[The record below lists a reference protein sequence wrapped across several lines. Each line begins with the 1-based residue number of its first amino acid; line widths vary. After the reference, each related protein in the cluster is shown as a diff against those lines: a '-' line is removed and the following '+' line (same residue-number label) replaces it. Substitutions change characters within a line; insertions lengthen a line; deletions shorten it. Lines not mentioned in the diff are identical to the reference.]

1 MRAALVVISTL
12 SVLAALGA
20 ARAQVLLGST
30 AQGSPTN
37 GLLGSVST
45 ADGSWTTIG
54 DPTTDGGL
62 TGLAIDAAGDLFGT
76 NDNNGEGD
84 VLIVIDKSTGEL
96 LATIGTITDTGDN
109 SGVHMS
115 DISFRHATDEL
126 YGLCLSP
133 GKQGNLYRIDTT
145 TADATLVGST
155 GLSEGGLAFGPD
167 DTLWL
172 SAFNGEQVLAKIDPD
187 TAAVIGT
194 PVDAFGCD
202 AIAVRDD
209 GVIFGKEF
217 DGSDLLTIDP
227 SDGSESLVGF
237 IDAPDGD
244 AEGLVFLPAPT
255 FTSVASYFLPRS
267 VKVKLNAKHPEKSQ
281 LVATGFFDLGPDPV
295 DLTQTATLD
304 VGGYEVKAL
313 SLTPN
318 KKSTVFKLKQ
328 PGLQFTI
335 KPDKSG
341 SSRALFTIKVKDDL
355 DGLVD
360 PDAVLALH
368 FVIGAVDVQGAVT
381 LEKGKYT
388 LGKKRGALV
397 SPAIYLYKVANKLKG
412 GGADALSLKAGMS
425 TSGTTPAT
433 APSLALDFGENFTA
447 AVPGSDFK
455 KKGDRFT
462 FKGPPGGLTSV
473 VLDYLRETFNM
484 KGKGVDL
491 GAFADGPQAVTVTIG
506 LGTDVRE
513 VSVRMV
519 KKGKSLKY

>member
-1 MRAALVVISTL
+1 MRAALVFISTL

-20 ARAQVLLGST
+20 GRAQVLLGGS

-76 NDNNGEGD
+76 NDTNGEGD

-96 LATIGTITDTGDN
+96 LGTIGTITDTGDN

-133 GKQGNLYRIDTT
+133 GKQGKLYRIDTT
-145 TADATLVGST
+145 TADATLVGDT

-202 AIAVRDD
+202 ALAVRDD

-217 DGSDLLTIDP
+217 DGSDLFTIDP
-227 SDGSESLVGF
+227 TDGSETSVGF
-237 IDAPDGD
+237 ISAPDGD
-244 AEGLVFLPAPT
+244 AEGLVFVPAPT
-255 FTSVASYFLPRS
+255 LTSVASYFLPRS
-267 VKVKLNAKHPEKSQ
+267 VKVKFNAKHPEKSQ

-295 DLTQTATLD
+295 DLTAAATLD

-313 SLTPN
+313 TLTPN
-318 KKSTVFKLKQ
+318 KKGTAFTLKQ
-328 PGLQFTI
+328 AGLQFTV

-341 SSRALFTIKVKDDL
+341 SSRALFTIKVKDNL
-355 DGLVD
+355 EGLVD
-360 PDAVLALH
+360 PDGVLDLH
-368 FVIGAVDVQGAVT
+368 FVIDAVDAQGAVT
-381 LEKGKYT
+381 LEQGKYK

-397 SPAIYLYKVANKLKG
+397 SPAIYLYRVANKLKG
-412 GGADALSLKAGMS
+412 GGADALSLRTGMA
-425 TSGTTPAT
+425 TSGTTPAG
-433 APSLALDFGENFTA
+433 APAFALDFGENFEATLA
-447 AVPGSDFK
+447 GSDFQ
-455 KKGDRFT
+455 KKGDRFS

-473 VLDYLRETFNM
+473 VLDYLRETVSV

-491 GAFADGPQAVTVTIG
+491 GAFADGPQPVTVSVG
-506 LGTDVRE
+506 LGGDVRE